1 MLRWM
6 KLGLV
11 TALVLCLVALF
22 VYGCAPK
29 PVEEPPA
36 PAVSEPAPVAPAADT
51 AAAPAA
57 PAEPAAPAA
66 PEKK

>member
-11 TALVLCLVALF
+11 TALVLSLVALF

-29 PVEEPPA
+29 PAEEPPA
-36 PAVSEPAPVAPAADT
+36 PEPAAVEQPAPVEPSADT

-57 PAEPAAPAA
+57 PAEPA
-66 PEKK
+66 KK